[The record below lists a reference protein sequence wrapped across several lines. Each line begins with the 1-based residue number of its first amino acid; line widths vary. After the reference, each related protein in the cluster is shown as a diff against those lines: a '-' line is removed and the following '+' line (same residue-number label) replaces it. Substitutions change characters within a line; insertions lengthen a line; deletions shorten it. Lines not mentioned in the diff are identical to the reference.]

1 MAGQGTQHRPL
12 PLPPPRLARPV
23 PRLEHQVRG
32 CVARLRVFAGTDPD
46 APDLTRLAGE
56 LLLKRSEFA
65 RLWERY
71 DVKGHSYGRKTFH
84 HPEVGDLTLGY
95 QSMEPEGTFGHR
107 MVTSYAEPGTADH
120 DAMVLLDLLGQEKPA
135 KRMSARDNRSAAVEN
150 GPASPCPDR
159 PAACGLQP
167 NDRGPVAGGSP
178 CGQPDDRPSRQ
189 GDATVLQAVP
199 SPEASSTTTPFYAAT
214 VR

>member
-1 MAGQGTQHRPL
+1 M
-12 PLPPPRLARPV
+12 
-23 PRLEHQVRG
+23 
-32 CVARLRVFAGTDPD
+32 ARLRVLVGTEPD

-56 LLLKRSEFA
+56 LLLKSPEFA
-65 RLWERY
+65 RLRERY

-135 KRMSARDNRSAAVEN
+135 TRMSARDNRSAAVES

-159 PAACGLQP
+159 PAACSRTIAVPLP
-167 NDRGPVAGGSP
+167 PAPPADNPTTGPHGRETPPSSRPSPAPRRAPRPRRSTRRRSGEVACRAVAGG
-178 CGQPDDRPSRQ
+178 
-189 GDATVLQAVP
+189 
-199 SPEASSTTTPFYAAT
+199 
-214 VR
+214 